1 MAIILGT
8 NARLEVG
15 NSFGATAAVDSIS
28 KASTGV
34 VSFGTNTHGLS
45 AGDVV
50 VLEVE
55 GMAELNGQACRIAN
69 TTTNTF
75 DLEGI
80 DTTNY
85 GTFTSGTAKEVTA
98 WETLGNAQSI
108 EAEQQAPVRIDVT
121 TLLDTEKQYIFG
133 LPDSPQI
140 TINGLADP
148 LGTANAR
155 IATLSR
161 SNTQS
166 PLRATFGGGS
176 GPVML
181 ANGYW
186 AGGDGF
192 SLASN
197 EVARTRYDFTQT
209 RRRVFYA
216 S

>member
-1 MAIILGT
+1 MSIILGT
-8 NARLEVG
+8 NVRLEVA
-15 NSFGATAAVDSIS
+15 NTFGGTTAVTAIT
-28 KASTGV
+28 KANPGV
-34 VSFGTNTHGLS
+34 ASCGTNTHGLTEG
-45 AGDVV
+45 AVV
-50 VLEVE
+50 VLEVD
-55 GMAELNGQACRIAN
+55 GMAEVDGQAVRVGS

-75 DLEGI
+75 ELESI
-80 DTTNY
+80 DTSNY
-85 GTFTSGTAKEVTA
+85 STFTSGTVKEVTA
-98 WETLGNAQSI
+98 WETLGNAQSL

-140 TINGLADP
+140 TVNGLADP

-155 IATLSR
+155 ISTLSR
-161 SNTQS
+161 SNTQA
-166 PLRATFGGGS
+166 PLRATFGTGM
-176 GPVML
+176 VML

-186 AGGDGF
+186 AGGDGL

-197 EVARTRYDFTQT
+197 EAARTRYDFTQS